1 MPSPPPPIKVVQ
13 PQFSNAGS
21 TMKIISK
28 VTSNSSTN
36 VVNSVPSISN
46 NPNQPKKVLVPVSQ
60 PLTAETLQALSNQG
74 LVKSGGMTADGKR
87 IIVVKKSATGGP
99 LSASG

>member
-1 MPSPPPPIKVVQ
+1 MCVY
-13 PQFSNAGS
+13 
-21 TMKIISK
+21 
-28 VTSNSSTN
+28 
-36 VVNSVPSISN
+36 SN

-87 IIVVKKSATGGP
+87 IIVVKKSATGMFSSRYVEKTRVTSLVFYYIGVIKITFYTAV
-99 LSASG
+99 LIN